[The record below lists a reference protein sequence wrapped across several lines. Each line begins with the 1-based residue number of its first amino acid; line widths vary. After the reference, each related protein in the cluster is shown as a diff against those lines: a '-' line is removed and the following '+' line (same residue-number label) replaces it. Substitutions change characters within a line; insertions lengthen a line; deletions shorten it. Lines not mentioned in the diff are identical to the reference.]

1 MVTSLEVV
9 ELVQHHFP
17 HLTIVARARNRP
29 HAYQLLAMGVSLV
42 IRETFEGSLTMALTH
57 LVALGMTEDKAQAA
71 TRKFADYDEARV
83 RAMYMFRNDQQKLI
97 ESVKQ
102 YSELEGL
109 FTPMNSRDAPRSG
122 AVSRVADLA
131 SESAPAMN

>member
-102 YSELEGL
+102 YASELEGL
-109 FTPMNSRDAPRSG
+109 FATDEQSSDAPAPAPSL
-122 AVSRVADLA
+122 RVAD
-131 SESAPAMN
+131 PGQ